1 MINDLIFMGGHG
13 LFVWSAFI
21 FTFVCCV
28 YLYARTAKELKKQE
42 KIYLNSLKKL
52 PELKIIEIKK
62 QKLAKQI
69 LAHI

>member
-21 FTFVCCV
+21 FTFVGCV
-28 YLYARTAKELKKQE
+28 YLYVKTAKELRKQE

-52 PELKIIEIKK
+52 PEVKITEIKK